1 MPQDITNPNNNPN
14 LGLVMAQVD
23 DADGKIVVKLIE
35 LLARRKENTWT
46 HSEVMAFQKILEIFN
61 NLETSVPYEEEQARQ
76 PAWFDRLDDGCAE

>member
-1 MPQDITNPNNNPN
+1 MPQDITSPNNNPN

-76 PAWFDRLDDGCAE
+76 PAWFDRLDDGGAE

>member
-1 MPQDITNPNNNPN
+1 MPNITQENTTPN

-46 HSEVMAFQKILEIFN
+46 HSEQQAFVRILEIFN
-61 NLETSVPYEEEQARQ
+61 NLETSVPYEEEQRSQ
-76 PAWFDRLDDGCAE
+76 PTQPWGRLDDGGAE

>member
-76 PAWFDRLDDGCAE
+76 PAWFDRLED

>member
-1 MPQDITNPNNNPN
+1 MPNITNPNNNPN

-46 HSEVMAFQKILEIFN
+46 HSEQQAFAKILGIFN
-61 NLETSVPYEEEQARQ
+61 NLETSVPYEEEQRSQ
-76 PAWFDRLDDGCAE
+76 PTQPWGRLDDGGVQ